1 MEANM
6 FSSNGTRFGSP
17 NSYPILVCAHGAESK
32 NLCCKADII
41 NQKQTGW
48 HHWSTVDVEIEV
60 TAEFVN
66 LWTPLPK
73 VELLSMM
80 KSSRSFMRRNS
91 EETCLFSKGCLHKQF
106 YMAHRAMW
114 ELGMFTRTC
123 LLAALSCC
131 DHKGSGDEDRSK
143 EGQHQWVEI
152 CQNGAK
158 LLEDISR

>member
-6 FSSNGTRFGSP
+6 FSSHGTRFGSP

-41 NQKQTGW
+41 NQKRTGW
-48 HHWSTVDVEIEV
+48 HHWNIVDVEIEV
-60 TAEFVN
+60 TAEFFN
-66 LWTPLPK
+66 LWTPFPK

-80 KSSRSFMRRNS
+80 KSSRSYMRRNFPNVACRKS
-91 EETCLFSKGCLHKQF
+91 FIW
-106 YMAHRAMW
+106 HRAMW
-114 ELGMFTRTC
+114 ELGIFTRTC
-123 LLAALSCC
+123 LLAACSCY
-131 DHKGSGDEDRSK
+131 DHKGSGLEARSK

-158 LLEDISR
+158 LIEDISR